1 MNQQQEE
8 KEKPGKQVN
17 NNNEPKVLEQGDIYF
32 FYRPKKAAEQ
42 VKGIEDVRRFF
53 MVTAPEEQNN
63 TNSSSNNKNQLYRL
77 FLIGKKS
84 LPEVR
89 KTEARASERFW
100 ARVGG
105 IFKDAN
111 ELTKELLSDE
121 FRRGDAARP
130 VGEGKYAIIK
140 HQNHTELAYILEMPK
155 EPGEAQKELGIEKE
169 ASYIVSV
176 INPKKPLA
184 SSTVDGGSYPSTEEI
199 PMYPEELLNEFGDK
213 DIFIPLS
220 RDLRFLDYQ
229 NAQVILSGARE
240 GRDVIKNDIGIDI
253 VEEDETQQ
261 SADIFNK
268 LKVRKDKVPIRPLTE
283 GKLE

>member
-1 MNQQQEE
+1 MKSSTTSPDMSQPREQREQA
-8 KEKPGKQVN
+8 KEA
-17 NNNEPKVLEQGDIYF
+17 EVLEQGDIYF
-32 FYRPKKAAEQ
+32 FYRPKKAAEE

-53 MVTAPEEQNN
+53 LVTAPEEG
-63 TNSSSNNKNQLYRL
+63 QLYRL
-77 FLIGKKS
+77 FVIGKKS

-89 KTEARASERFW
+89 KTEARASERYW

-121 FRRGDAARP
+121 FRKGDAARP

-140 HQNHTELAYILEMPK
+140 HGNHAELAYILEMPK
-155 EPGEAQKELGIEKE
+155 EPGEAQQELGIEKE

-176 INPKKPLA
+176 VNPRKPAA
-184 SSTVDGGSYPSTEEI
+184 SSVADGGKYPSTEEI
-199 PMYPEELLNEFGDK
+199 PMYPEELLKEFGDN
-213 DIFIPLS
+213 DTFVSLS
-220 RDLRFLDYQ
+220 RDTRFLDYQ

-240 GRDVIKNDIGIDI
+240 GKDVIKNDIGIEI
-253 VEEDETQQ
+253 IEEDETQQ

-268 LKVRKDKVPIRPLTE
+268 LKVRKEKVPIKPLTE

>member
-1 MNQQQEE
+1 MNQQEE
-8 KEKPGKQVN
+8 GKQVN
-17 NNNEPKVLEQGDIYF
+17 DNNEAEILEQGDIYF
-32 FYRPKKAAEQ
+32 FYRPKKSAEE

-53 MVTAPEEQNN
+53 MVTAPEE
-63 TNSSSNNKNQLYRL
+63 NKSPLYRL
-77 FLIGKKS
+77 FVIGKKS

-89 KTEARASERFW
+89 KTEARASERYW

-121 FRRGDAARP
+121 FRKGDAARP

-140 HQNHTELAYILEMPK
+140 HGNHAELAYILEMPK
-155 EPGEAQKELGIEKE
+155 EPGEAQQELGIEKE

-176 INPKKPLA
+176 INPRKPA
-184 SSTVDGGSYPSTEEI
+184 APSVTDGGSYPSTEEI
-199 PMYPEELLNEFGDK
+199 PMYPEELLNEFGDN
-213 DIFIPLS
+213 DIYIPLS
-220 RDLRFLDYQ
+220 KDLRFLDYQ

-240 GRDVIKNDIGIDI
+240 GRDVIRNDVGIEI
-253 VEEDETQQ
+253 TEEDETQQ

-268 LKVRKDKVPIRPLTE
+268 LKVRKERVPIKPLTE